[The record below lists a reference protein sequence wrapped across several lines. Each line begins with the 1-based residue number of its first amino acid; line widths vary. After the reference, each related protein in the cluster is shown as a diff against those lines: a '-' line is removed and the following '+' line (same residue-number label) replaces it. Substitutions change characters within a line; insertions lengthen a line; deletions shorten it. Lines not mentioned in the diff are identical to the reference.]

1 MCLMVRMALRRR
13 GAGIPIGGYWY
24 YFDSYGIM
32 KTGLQ
37 TIAGSLY
44 YLGDS
49 NDGSMRRQAGE
60 SQWQWYYLN
69 GSGAALTGLAGGGW
83 YYFENDHVSRK

>member
-1 MCLMVRMALRRR
+1 MILDVLKWCRRWLCEQ
-13 GAGIPIGGYWY
+13 AGIPIGGYWY

-44 YLGDS
+44 YLGGS
-49 NDGSMRRQAGE
+49 ND
-60 SQWQWYYLN
+60 
-69 GSGAALTGLAGGGW
+69 LT
-83 YYFENDHVSRK
+83 R